1 MSNLLNRVKKLEIL
15 KRHQDEKLI
24 VMVCHGTIIKRDKVL
39 YFRED
44 PKEKYCME
52 KRITPEFVKVRDIK
66 DCDIKDYNEE
76 EEYKQIMFAYEGQ
89 WKDPED
95 LKQWIDNNYAL
106 FPPEETFNE
115 NDMVIDFHIK
125 AAWPREEDS
134 L

>member
-24 VMVCHGTIIKRDKVL
+24 VMVCHGTIIKGDKVL

-44 PKEKYCME
+44 PKEKYCMK

-95 LKQWIDNNYAL
+95 LKQWINNNYAL

-125 AAWPREEDS
+125 AAWRREEDS